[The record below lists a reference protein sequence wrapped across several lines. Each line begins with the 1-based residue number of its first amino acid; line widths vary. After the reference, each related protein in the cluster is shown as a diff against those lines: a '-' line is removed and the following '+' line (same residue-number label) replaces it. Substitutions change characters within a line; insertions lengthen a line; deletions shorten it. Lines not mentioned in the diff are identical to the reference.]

1 MSCDSTKRLFMVEH
15 LPKKRVAF
23 ITSGISVGGAEK
35 QLAMLAWSLKSN
47 GHEIILIS
55 LKRPSQ
61 ADRLIAFD
69 GLDVIFVEMKTLV
82 CLVFGVFRIRKIF
95 VKFDPD
101 YIQGWM
107 FAGNIIASLVGLLF
121 GYKFF
126 HSIRASNMD
135 RKRYRFQI
143 FLNRLFSHF
152 ALAVISNSY
161 RGAAYYAADGFSK
174 KNMLVI
180 PNGINTEEFYKC
192 EVERREM
199 RKSLGLDQS
208 AFVFLYAARV
218 DPMKGHALIS
228 MLAERFPETV
238 FLLVGLGTEYL
249 KVPRNVIALGMR
261 RDMRE
266 IYNAADWL
274 ISLSNFGEGF
284 PNVIGEAMACGL
296 PVFANNSGDSWRV
309 IGSTG
314 FRSVGANVNEISIE
328 MRKAQAS
335 RISVTFANECAA
347 RIASCFSVNH
357 MVKQYAGLYQ
367 DMKGSKIGKT
377 YKPKNKDISVS

>member
-126 HSIRASNMD
+126 
-135 RKRYRFQI
+135 
-143 FLNRLFSHF
+143 
-152 ALAVISNSY
+152 
-161 RGAAYYAADGFSK
+161 
-174 KNMLVI
+174 
-180 PNGINTEEFYKC
+180 T
-192 EVERREM
+192 
-199 RKSLGLDQS
+199 
-208 AFVFLYAARV
+208 
-218 DPMKGHALIS
+218 
-228 MLAERFPETV
+228 T
-238 FLLVGLGTEYL
+238 
-249 KVPRNVIALGMR
+249 
-261 RDMRE
+261 
-266 IYNAADWL
+266 
-274 ISLSNFGEGF
+274 
-284 PNVIGEAMACGL
+284 
-296 PVFANNSGDSWRV
+296 
-309 IGSTG
+309 
-314 FRSVGANVNEISIE
+314 
-328 MRKAQAS
+328 
-335 RISVTFANECAA
+335 
-347 RIASCFSVNH
+347 
-357 MVKQYAGLYQ
+357 
-367 DMKGSKIGKT
+367 
-377 YKPKNKDISVS
+377 